1 MASVM
6 RKMNII
12 SRCEAIYRTEKTD
25 GRLQGVYHSYILTIC
40 RNPGLSQERLAKH
53 MCINKSSVTRHLA
66 YLEKNGYVERRPS
79 EKDKRE
85 MLVYPTDKMLGA
97 HSEVKAITQEWNGL
111 LAEGVTEEELE
122 IFHKILDRMLDK
134 SVELVYSE
142 GNAK

>member
-12 SRCEAIYRTEKTD
+12 SRCEAIYRTQKTE

-40 RNPGLSQERLAKH
+40 RNPGLSQERIAKH

-66 YLEKNGYVERRPS
+66 YLEKNGYVERHPS

-85 MLVYPTDKMLGA
+85 MLVYPTEKMINT
-97 HSEVKAITQEWNGL
+97 HPEVRAITREWNAL

-122 IFHKILDRMLDK
+122 IFHKILDKMLDK
-134 SVELVYSE
+134 SIEIVYSE
-142 GNAK
+142 DNAK